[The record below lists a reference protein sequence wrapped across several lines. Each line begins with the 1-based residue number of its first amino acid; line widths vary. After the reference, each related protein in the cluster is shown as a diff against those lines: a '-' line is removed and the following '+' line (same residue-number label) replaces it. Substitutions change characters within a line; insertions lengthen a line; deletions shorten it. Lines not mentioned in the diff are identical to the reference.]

1 MNLNQ
6 AIEIVG
12 GLSSPSKM
20 PCFSFNISA
29 KKCKTGNKLR
39 KIKGSVCFTCY
50 AFRGNYLW
58 PVVFNAMEKRI
69 KGITHP
75 QWVDAMTLLIGTKEK
90 SGYFRFFD
98 SGDLQSLKML
108 EDIVQIAKNLPH
120 IKFWLPTKE
129 YKIVSA
135 FFRKHGKFPTNL
147 TIRLSAFMRNA
158 AGPSMLAEKVGAVTS
173 TVVDDKKEATCPSK
187 EQGNKC
193 LECRACWDLSVKNVS
208 YKSH

>member
-1 MNLNQ
+1 
-6 AIEIVG
+6 
-12 GLSSPSKM
+12 
-20 PCFSFNISA
+20 
-29 KKCKTGNKLR
+29 
-39 KIKGSVCFTCY
+39 
-50 AFRGNYLW
+50 
-58 PVVFNAMEKRI
+58 
-69 KGITHP
+69 
-75 QWVDAMTLLIGTKEK
+75 MTLLIGTKEK

-135 FFRKHGKFPTNL
+135 FFRKHGNFPPNL

-158 AGPSMLAEKVGAVTS
+158 AGPISLAEKIGAVTS
-173 TVVDDKKEATCPSK
+173 TIVDNKTEATCPSK